1 MCTEYKSKEEVRR
14 QIESLNK
21 KYRAPGC
28 AGSDKSSIQ
37 KAGSGDLRSGNEGD
51 RDPERLSSKACAYS
65 ETSQKAEGKRE
76 EAEETT
82 AEKAEEERR
91 VLDAGE

>member
-1 MCTEYKSKEEVRR
+1 MKASIKNIVLPDAPAPT
-14 QIESLNK
+14 
-21 KYRAPGC
+21 RA
-28 AGSDKSSIQ
+28 
-37 KAGSGDLRSGNEGD
+37 
-51 RDPERLSSKACAYS
+51 ACAYS